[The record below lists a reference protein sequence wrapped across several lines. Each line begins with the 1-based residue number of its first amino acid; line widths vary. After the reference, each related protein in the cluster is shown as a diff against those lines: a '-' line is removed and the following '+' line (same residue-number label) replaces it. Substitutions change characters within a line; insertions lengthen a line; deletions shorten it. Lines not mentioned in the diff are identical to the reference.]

1 MKKALIACL
10 AVVAVFAFANAASA
24 VTCTLDQ
31 HPGATL
37 LVPYF
42 QVTVDGNGAPIGT
55 GNLARDT
62 IVTIANASSA
72 PMIAHVNV
80 YDRYSS
86 LQLDFNVALTGFDV
100 QAWRMS
106 DILSGNLPVTVNAKG
121 ADACQSNPLSNVY
134 PNPDGFLRVKP
145 TSPATPLDNTAGITM
160 YGTPAFSFPLGLTLA
175 TECDGTVDPVAIG
188 YIVVDHANYCN
199 LSDPTDPN
207 YYFHN
212 AIGMENN
219 LFGEIIFTSGNG
231 LPTYG
236 ISTVNIEA
244 DTIMGE
250 AALAAEQDD
259 ILART
264 FYARYWEIRSALSA
278 ELPELRLRC
287 PRDRSEPS
295 TPPGTSRCWATSVSR
310 SALRY
315 ALRWFDL
322 TSTGILTTNFMVWRG
337 SRVDQGDVEFCEQD
351 GEVDELPVT
360 LTFFDEDENTVS
372 TGGCPSPCS
381 SPTFNFEHETN
392 LKNITQ
398 FQHPTSGSAG
408 WVEINFVNASGDVLD
423 QAWGAYSFEGSIALE
438 SVLIPGTSLDPNT
451 CDPLG
456 IDPTTIILIPPVTP
470 SLPTGCGPSGGCD
483 TGVVDPG
490 ASSLKAAKK

>member
-1 MKKALIACL
+1 MFAL
-10 AVVAVFAFANAASA
+10 ANAASA
-24 VTCTLDQ
+24 VTCTNDQ
-31 HPGATL
+31 HPAATL

-42 QVTVDGNGAPIGT
+42 QVSVGPDGTPFGGT
-55 GNLARDT
+55 ALARDT

-106 DILSGNLPVTVNAKG
+106 DILSGNLPVTVNAAG
-121 ADACQSNPLSNVY
+121 NDACQSNTLPTTGSPDGGSNVY

-145 TSPATPLDNTAGITM
+145 LSPATPLDNTAGITK
-160 YGTPAFSFPLGLTLA
+160 YATPAFSFPLGKTLA
-175 TECDGTVDPVAIG
+175 TECDGTVDVLAIG
-188 YIVVDHANYCN
+188 YIVIDHANYCT

-244 DTIMGE
+244 DTTIGT
-250 AALAAEQDD
+250 AAAQNPNLFS
-259 ILART
+259 RS
-264 FYARYWEIRSALSA
+264 FYARYWQTNPRIYPANV
-278 ELPELRLRC
+278 C
-287 PRDRSEPS
+287 PNCGAGGVNDLLVTSPWNVTVQGDQREPL
-295 TPPGTSRCWATSVSR
+295 G
-310 SALRY
+310 LRY

-322 TSTGILTTNFMVWRG
+322 TSSGILTTNFMVWRG
-337 SRVDQGDVEFCEQD
+337 SRKDQGDAEFCQPGPPPFEQD
-351 GEVDELPVT
+351 ETPVT

-372 TGGCPSPCS
+372 TGGCPSPCT

-392 LKNITQ
+392 LKNITA
-398 FQHPTSGSAG
+398 FQHPTTGNAG
-408 WVEINFVNASGDVLD
+408 WVEVNFVSTSGDVLD
-423 QAWGAYSFEGSIALE
+423 QAWGAYSFEGSVALE
-438 SVLIPGTSLDPNT
+438 SVLIPGTALDPNA

-456 IDPTTIILIPPVTP
+456 ISGIVAIAPVVPT
-470 SLPTGCGPSGGCD
+470 LPTGCGPSGC
-483 TGVVDPG
+483 
-490 ASSLKAAKK
+490 S

>member
-10 AVVAVFAFANAASA
+10 AVVALFALANTAAA

-42 QVTVDGNGAPIGT
+42 QVTVDANGNPIGS
-55 GNLARDT
+55 GALARDT
-62 IVTIANASSA
+62 IVTIANASTA

-80 YDRYSS
+80 YDRYSE

-121 ADACQSNPLSNVY
+121 DDACQTNPLSNVY
-134 PNPDGFLRVKP
+134 PNADGFLRVKP
-145 TSPATPLDNTAGITM
+145 LFPATSLDNTAGITK

-175 TECDGTVDPVAIG
+175 TECDGTVDPLAIG

-199 LSDPTDPN
+199 LSNPTDPN
-207 YYFHN
+207 YYFDN

-236 ISTVNIEA
+236 ISTVNLEA
-244 DTIMGE
+244 DTTIGE
-250 AALAAEQDD
+250 AAVFAAEDD
-259 ILART
+259 EYARS
-264 FYARYWEIRSALSA
+264 FYARYWQTN
-278 ELPELRLRC
+278 
-287 PRDRSEPS
+287 PS
-295 TPPGTSRCWATSVSR
+295 TYPTNVCPNCGSGVSPTDLNVTSPWNVTLQGDQREPLG
-310 SALRY
+310 LRY

-322 TSTGILTTNFMVWRG
+322 TSSGILTTNFQAWRG
-337 SRVDQGDVEFCEQD
+337 SRAVQGDAEFCTKN
-351 GEVDELPVT
+351 GEVDLPPVT
-360 LTFFDEDENTVS
+360 LTFYDEDENTVS

-381 SPTFNFEHETN
+381 SPTFNFEHEATQ
-392 LKNITQ
+392 KNITV

-408 WVEINFVNASGDVLD
+408 WVEVNFLNLTGGDILD
-423 QAWGAYSFEGSIALE
+423 QAWAAYSFEGSIALE
-438 SVLIPGTSLDPNT
+438 SVLIPGTALDPNT
-451 CDPLG
+451 CNPLG
-456 IDPTTIILIPPVTP
+456 IPIGATGVEQILPAVPVI
-470 SLPTGCGPSGGCD
+470 PTGIGP
-483 TGVVDPG
+483 
-490 ASSLKAAKK
+490 

>member
-55 GNLARDT
+55 GALARDT

-134 PNPDGFLRVKP
+134 PNADGFLRVKP
-145 TSPATPLDNTAGITM
+145 ASPATPLDNTAGITM

-244 DTIMGE
+244 DTTLGD
-250 AALAAEQDD
+250 AALAGEANDT
-259 ILART
+259 LART
-264 FYARYWEIRSALSA
+264 FYARYWESGPPYPPNCPNCGSGVAGTDLNIDAPWDVAL
-278 ELPELRLRC
+278 LGDQR
-287 PRDRSEPS
+287 EPL
-295 TPPGTSRCWATSVSR
+295 GT
-310 SALRY
+310 RY

-322 TSTGILTTNFMVWRG
+322 TSTGVLTTNFMVWRG
-337 SRVDQGDVEFCEQD
+337 SRVDQGDVEFCEKA

-408 WVEINFVNASGDVLD
+408 WVEINFVNASSSVLD

-438 SVLIPGTSLDPNT
+438 SVLIPGTALDPNT
-451 CDPLG
+451 CNPLG
-456 IDPTTIILIPPVTP
+456 ITSGIVLIAPAVPT
-470 SLPTGCGPSGGCD
+470 LPTGCGPSGCI
-483 TGVVDPG
+483 
-490 ASSLKAAKK
+490 

>member
-10 AVVAVFAFANAASA
+10 AIAAVFAFANSASA

-31 HPGATL
+31 HPAATL

-42 QVTVDGNGAPIGT
+42 QVTVGPNGNPIGGT
-55 GNLARDT
+55 ALARDT
-62 IVTIANASSA
+62 IITIANASSA

-106 DILSGNLPVTVNAKG
+106 DILSGNLPITVNADG
-121 ADACQSNPLSNVY
+121 DDACQSNPNANVY
-134 PNPDGFLRVKP
+134 PDPDGFLRVRP
-145 TSPATPLDNTAGITM
+145 LSPATPLDNTAGITK
-160 YGTPAFSFPLGLTLA
+160 YGSPAFSFPLGLTLA

-188 YIVVDHANYCN
+188 YIVIDHANYCN

-236 ISTVNIEA
+236 ISTVNMEA

-250 AALAAEQDD
+250 AALIASDSDE
-259 ILART
+259 LART
-264 FYARYWEIRSALSA
+264 FYARYWENGGPYPSNCPNCGSGNPATDLSLSA
-278 ELPELRLRC
+278 PWDIPLLGDQR
-287 PRDRSEPS
+287 EPL
-295 TPPGTSRCWATSVSR
+295 G
-310 SALRY
+310 LRY

-322 TSTGILTTNFMVWRG
+322 TSTGVLTTNFMVWRG
-337 SRVDQGDVEFCEQD
+337 SRVDQGDAEFCEPG

-360 LTFFDEDENTVS
+360 VTFFDEDENTVS
-372 TGGCPSPCS
+372 SSGCPSPCT
-381 SPTFNFEHETN
+381 SPQFNFEHETN
-392 LKNITQ
+392 LKNITS

-408 WVEINFVNASGDVLD
+408 WVEMNFVNNSGDVLD
-423 QAWGAYSFEGSIALE
+423 QAWGAYSFEGSVALE
-438 SVLIPGTSLDPNT
+438 SVLIPGTALDPNA

-456 IDPTTIILIPPVTP
+456 IDPTSIILIPPVTP

-483 TGVVDPG
+483 VGIVDE
-490 ASSLKAAKK
+490 ASTLKKAHFTK

>member
-10 AVVAVFAFANAASA
+10 AVVAMFAFANAASA
-24 VTCTLDQ
+24 VTCTNDQ
-31 HPGATL
+31 HPAATL

-42 QVTVDGNGAPIGT
+42 QVSVGPDGTPFGGT
-55 GNLARDT
+55 ALARDT

-80 YDRYSS
+80 YDRFSS

-106 DILSGNLPVTVNAKG
+106 DILSGNLPVTVNALG
-121 ADACQSNPLSNVY
+121 ADACQSNPAAHVY
-134 PNPDGFLRVKP
+134 VAGTGTASSDGFIRVVP
-145 TSPATPLDNTAGITM
+145 SSPATPLDNTAGITK
-160 YGTPAFSFPLGLTLA
+160 YGTPAFSFPLGKTLA
-175 TECDGTVDPVAIG
+175 EECDGTVDALAIG
-188 YIVVDHANYCN
+188 YIVIDHANYCN

-244 DTIMGE
+244 DTTIGQ
-250 AALAAEQDD
+250 AALTAAANDD
-259 ILART
+259 FARS
-264 FYARYWEIRSALSA
+264 FYARYWETA
-278 ELPELRLRC
+278 
-287 PRDRSEPS
+287 PS
-295 TPPGTSRCWATSVSR
+295 TYPANVCPNCGSGVAGTDLSIDAPWDVTLQGDQREPL
-310 SALRY
+310 ALRY

-322 TSTGILTTNFMVWRG
+322 TSTGVLTTNFMVWRG
-337 SRVDQGDVEFCEQD
+337 SRVVQGDAEFCTSS

-372 TGGCPSPCS
+372 TGGCPSPCT

-392 LKNITQ
+392 LKNITS

-423 QAWGAYSFEGSIALE
+423 QAWGAYAFEGSIALE
-438 SVLIPGTSLDPNT
+438 SVLIPGTSLDPNA

-456 IDPTTIILIPPVTP
+456 ITGIEPIIPVVPTLPV
-470 SLPTGCGPSGGCD
+470 GCGPSGGC
-483 TGVVDPG
+483 
-490 ASSLKAAKK
+490 

>member
-1 MKKALIACL
+1 MKKALIACV
-10 AVVAVFAFANAASA
+10 AVVAMFALANAASA

-42 QVTVDGNGAPIGT
+42 QVTVDGNGNPIGS
-55 GNLARDT
+55 GALARDT
-62 IVTIANASSA
+62 IVTIANASAA

-106 DILSGNLPVTVNAKG
+106 DILSGNLPSTTNLEG
-121 ADACQSNPLSNVY
+121 DDACQSNPNASVFSTG
-134 PNPDGFLRVKP
+134 NPDGFIRVRP
-145 TSPATPLDNTAGITM
+145 LSPATPLDNVAGITK
-160 YGTPAFSFPLGLTLA
+160 YATPAFSFPLGATLA
-175 TECDGTVDPVAIG
+175 TECDGTVDPLAIG
-188 YIVVDHANYCN
+188 YIVIDHANYCN

-244 DTIMGE
+244 DTTIGQ
-250 AALAAEQDD
+250 ASLNAVGVDD
-259 ILART
+259 ART
-264 FYARYWEIRSALSA
+264 FYARYWEDIAGPPYPPNCPNCGSGDPNTDLSISAPWDVPL
-278 ELPELRLRC
+278 LGDQR
-287 PRDRSEPS
+287 EPL
-295 TPPGTSRCWATSVSR
+295 G
-310 SALRY
+310 LRY

-322 TSTGILTTNFMVWRG
+322 TSTGVLTTNFMVWRG
-337 SRVDQGDVEFCEQD
+337 SRTAQGDTAFCVD
-351 GEVDELPVT
+351 GLTEPPVAV
-360 LTFFDEDENTVS
+360 TFFDEDENTVHS
-372 TGGCPSPCS
+372 GGCPSPCT
-381 SPTFNFEHETN
+381 SPQFNFENETN

-398 FQHPTSGSAG
+398 FSHPTSGSAG
-408 WVEINFVNASGDVLD
+408 WVEVSFLNATSGDILD

-438 SVLIPGTSLDPNT
+438 SILVPGTALDPNA

-456 IDPTTIILIPPVTP
+456 VGGVETILPAVPTI
-470 SLPTGCGPSGGCD
+470 PTGCGPSGGC
-483 TGVVDPG
+483 
-490 ASSLKAAKK
+490 

>member
-10 AVVAVFAFANAASA
+10 AVVAMFALANAASA
-24 VTCTLDQ
+24 VTCTNDQ

-42 QVTVDGNGAPIGT
+42 QVSVGPDGTPFGGT
-55 GNLARDT
+55 ALARDT

-80 YDRYSS
+80 YDRYSQ

-121 ADACQSNPLSNVY
+121 ADACQSNPLAHVY
-134 PNPDGFLRVKP
+134 VAGTSTALSDGFIRVIP
-145 TSPATPLDNTAGITM
+145 SSPATPLDNTAGITL
-160 YGTPAFSFPLGLTLA
+160 YGTPAFSFPLGKTLA
-175 TECDGTVDPVAIG
+175 TECDGTVDPLAIG
-188 YIVVDHANYCN
+188 YIVIDHANYCN

-244 DTIMGE
+244 DTTIGTASATNTTE
-250 AALAAEQDD
+250 FS
-259 ILART
+259 RS
-264 FYARYWEIRSALSA
+264 FYARYWQTNPRVYPANV
-278 ELPELRLRC
+278 C
-287 PRDRSEPS
+287 PNCGSGVAGTDLKVDAPWDVTVQGDQREPL
-295 TPPGTSRCWATSVSR
+295 G
-310 SALRY
+310 LRY
-315 ALRWFDL
+315 AMRWFDL
-322 TSTGILTTNFMVWRG
+322 TSSGILTTNFMVWRG
-337 SRVDQGDVEFCEQD
+337 TRFPKSDADFCEKN
-351 GEVDELPVT
+351 GEVDEVPVT

-372 TGGCPSPCS
+372 TGGCPSPCT

-392 LKNITQ
+392 LKNITV
-398 FQHPTSGSAG
+398 FQHPTTGNAG
-408 WVEINFVNASGDVLD
+408 WVEVNFVNVSGDVLD
-423 QAWGAYSFEGSIALE
+423 QAWGAYSFEGSVALE
-438 SVLIPGTSLDPNT
+438 SVLVPGTELDPNA

-456 IDPTTIILIPPVTP
+456 ITGVAPILPVVPTLPV
-470 SLPTGCGPSGGCD
+470 GCGPSGGC
-483 TGVVDPG
+483 
-490 ASSLKAAKK
+490 